1 MVDIVKTSRTHKK
14 SSPVIQRQGNKHIKL
29 IEKTYRSNIVSDY
42 TEKIEQLDKKFK
54 YSSNSNCYW
63 SEPEHSLLYGTPV
76 YEAASSSQKIAL
88 NHLHWFTKYNYTAET
103 ETETVAFN
111 QITSSVF
118 RVIGGYDTICQE
130 LDLETQQEYS
140 HIHAF
145 RKMGL
150 MTATALIGN
159 KPLQNLQKSH
169 SYKPSL
175 GHNSWVTSQY
185 YALRFLA
192 KNMLKT
198 KRQYYSHY
206 LSQVEGKEKFVVT
219 TPTKGILGRGISASW
234 QGFFTFNWGG
244 GSPFLAC
251 QYYAARMMGNI
262 LLKGMEYPLVK
273 YFRKLEKQGE
283 FIPVPTA
290 VSYYH
295 HLDEAYHTTM
305 SRVLSQEMYKD
316 FPNPTAYEKFI
327 ANLSI
332 YMVQKA
338 SFSGLSGVF
347 PHRYLKDDLF
357 LMTFIY
363 ELLQSPLFGMSPRE
377 ALHWMDRCF
386 CCEHEGFH
394 LAMKNHQHLL
404 SDFRRFFSNF
414 GYLWPVNR
422 EMRLMVSGGNIDRT
436 IKNNIKTLRQFS
448 RLAFR

>member
-1 MVDIVKTSRTHKK
+1 
-14 SSPVIQRQGNKHIKL
+14 
-29 IEKTYRSNIVSDY
+29 
-42 TEKIEQLDKKFK
+42 
-54 YSSNSNCYW
+54 
-63 SEPEHSLLYGTPV
+63 
-76 YEAASSSQKIAL
+76 
-88 NHLHWFTKYNYTAET
+88 
-103 ETETVAFN
+103 
-111 QITSSVF
+111 
-118 RVIGGYDTICQE
+118 
-130 LDLETQQEYS
+130 
-140 HIHAF
+140 
-145 RKMGL
+145 
-150 MTATALIGN
+150 
-159 KPLQNLQKSH
+159 
-169 SYKPSL
+169 
-175 GHNSWVTSQY
+175 
-185 YALRFLA
+185 
-192 KNMLKT
+192 
-198 KRQYYSHY
+198 
-206 LSQVEGKEKFVVT
+206 
-219 TPTKGILGRGISASW
+219 
-234 QGFFTFNWGG
+234 
-244 GSPFLAC
+244 
-251 QYYAARMMGNI
+251 
-262 LLKGMEYPLVK
+262 
-273 YFRKLEKQGE
+273 
-283 FIPVPTA
+283 
-290 VSYYH
+290 
-295 HLDEAYHTTM
+295 M